1 MPKIIVQTDQSA
13 GAPAPVTL
21 GERVVAAELQSD
33 HHVTLLLLLDP
44 IDVEHD
50 SQPAS
55 DARCVDRA
63 YRETQA
69 AIQAAMDGLASR
81 QRFAI
86 FSSGAQRCRA

>member
-13 GAPAPVTL
+13 GAPAPVTF

-33 HHVTLLLLLDP
+33 HYVTQLLLLDP
-44 IDVEHD
+44 IDVGHD

-63 YRETQA
+63 YREAQA
-69 AIQAAMDGLASR
+69 AIQAAMGGLASR

-86 FSSGAQRCRA
+86 FSSGAPRCRA